1 MQQLHKATAA
11 AKSPTAPIMAITV
24 GIGALGARP
33 VLAVAAA
40 PDPDLEGDVVPVP
53 ELVDDGPAVGAADS
67 AADAPLA
74 VTNATT

>member
-1 MQQLHKATAA
+1 
-11 AKSPTAPIMAITV
+11 
-24 GIGALGARP
+24 

-53 ELVDDGPAVGAADS
+53 ELVDDSLAVGADDSPAVGAADP